1 MMTHIKKPLDP
12 EQKRRLLKRGKKLLA
27 ILGIVLAAL
36 YCCYQFYQWRFP
48 SNLKTEVAL
57 EQSVYD
63 AVDAQIFVVRD
74 EHLLSNTASGKVIP
88 LVEDGMR
95 VAKGDVVAMVFPDDA
110 DAANYLRAQELEEQI
125 SYYEQLAKQYSS
137 VADVNA
143 LNEEAFSILL
153 DGLDAASS
161 RAFPALEE
169 SMDELGETL
178 IRRQLAMGEQVDFS
192 AKISA
197 LRAELANLQV
207 SSDAYTTIT
216 AQRSGYYISSTDGLE
231 NTIPYESAATVTLDT
246 LQKALEAKAAPDS
259 GSVGKTVDHFDW
271 YLLCV
276 IETDA
281 LVPFESGNS
290 VTVRMPFSGADS
302 FTAKVEG
309 VEPGEDGVSLAV
321 LKCSLMNESLANLR
335 QETAQLVTSIT
346 AYYAPPPDEE
356 GAERESPTAHTV
368 DKGVRVSSSAVR
380 VQDGEKGVYVLRGN
394 VVRWRR
400 LNVVYS
406 DQTYVI
412 SATTD
417 RNGETIVDNPDS
429 YLKQYDEVI
438 VEGKDLYD
446 GKIVG

>member
-1 MMTHIKKPLDP
+1 MIHLKKPMAP
-12 EQKRRLLKRGKKLLA
+12 EQKAKLVRQGKKLLV
-27 ILGIVLAAL
+27 ILGVVLAAF
-36 YCCYQFYQWRFP
+36 YFCYQFYQWRFP
-48 SNLKTEVAL
+48 RVKTEVAL

-110 DAANYLRAQELEEQI
+110 DAANYLRAQELREQI
-125 SYYEQLAKQYSS
+125 SHYEQLAKQYST

-143 LNEEAFSILL
+143 LNEEAFSLLL
-153 DGLDAASS
+153 DSLDAAGS
-161 RAFPALEE
+161 RSFQAFGE
-169 SMDELGETL
+169 SMDELGNTL
-178 IRRQLAMGEQVDFS
+178 IRRQLAMGEQVDFTS
-192 AKISA
+192 KISA
-197 LRAELANLQV
+197 LKAELESIQV

-216 AQRSGYYISSTDGLE
+216 AERSGYYISSTDGLE
-231 NTIPYESAATVTLDT
+231 SAIPYGSAADVTLET
-246 LQKALEAKAAPDS
+246 LQKALEAQAAPDP
-259 GSVGKTVDHFDW
+259 GSVGKTVDQFDW
-271 YLLCV
+271 YLLCA
-276 IETDA
+276 IETDRS
-281 LVPFESGNS
+281 LSFESGNS

-302 FTAKVEG
+302 FTAKV
-309 VEPGEDGVSLAV
+309 VRIEPGEDGVSLAV

-335 QETAQLVTSIT
+335 QETAQIVTRIT

-356 GAERESPTAHTV
+356 GEERDTPTAHTV

-380 VQDGEKGVYVLRGN
+380 VKDGEKGVYVLRGN
-394 VVRWRR
+394 VARWRR

-417 RNGETIVDNPDS
+417 RNGETIVDNPDI

-438 VEGKDLYD
+438 LEGKDLYD
-446 GKIVG
+446 GKIIG